1 MMDEKKI
8 RSSRRREEKIKKRRR
23 ALAAPFF
30 TVLFALA
37 IVAAYKAC
45 IETGKNAA

>member
-8 RSSRRREEKIKKRRR
+8 RSSRRKEERIRKRRR

-30 TVLFALA
+30 TVLFILSVIAL
-37 IVAAYKAC
+37 I
-45 IETGKNAA
+45 IPLRSTLSM